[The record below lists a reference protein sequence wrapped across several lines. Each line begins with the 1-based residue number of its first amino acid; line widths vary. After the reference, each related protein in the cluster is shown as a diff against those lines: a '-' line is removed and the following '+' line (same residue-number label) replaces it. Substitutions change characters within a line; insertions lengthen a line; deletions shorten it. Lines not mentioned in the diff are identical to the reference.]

1 MAPKNSQEELLNVTN
16 HLKLKHPASATVPR
30 LTAFKTKRWLEHQFY
45 VYQCEEAD
53 LHWKVYLAPAM
64 SSMRSTENCY

>member
-1 MAPKNSQEELLNVTN
+1 MAPKNSQEKVLNVTI

-30 LTAFKTKRWLEHQFY
+30 LSAFKTKSWLEHQFY

-53 LHWKVYLAPAM
+53 LHWKVYLAPAIR
-64 SSMRSTENCY
+64 SMCSTEKCY